1 MNSAGSLGLVRPF
14 FSLFFNIFGSRVNDH
29 NLGFCSFFKKICMIS
44 IFFLLKKMI
53 GPQRCTSHPSNNDRL
68 LGFASGF

>member
-1 MNSAGSLGLVRPF
+1 MDSTGSLGLVRPF

-29 NLGFCSFFKKICMIS
+29 NLGFCSFLKKICMIS
-44 IFFLLKKMI
+44 ILFFIKKND
-53 GPQRCTSHPSNNDRL
+53 RSHPSNNDRL